1 MKVAF
6 YVGNHRADG
15 IMARIGWAIT
25 RLVQKGPYSHI
36 THCEAIH
43 AEHADGTVTIAS
55 ASVRDGGVRSKRTKL
70 NPAHWWIVDVP
81 QWDVEQSIDFLTHTA
96 GMKYDWRGAVA
107 TVFLGSQQTA
117 RWFCNEHVSAPF
129 LRASGTFGPN
139 HLTAICLS
147 LGRDVTAEFFES
159 RK

>member
-1 MKVAF
+1 MLIAL
-6 YVGNHRADG
+6 YIGNHRADG
-15 IMARIGWAIT
+15 ILARIGWAAT
-25 RLVQKGPYSHI
+25 RLFQKGPYGHI

-55 ASVRDGGVRSKRTKL
+55 SSLRDGGVRSKRVRL
-70 NPAHWWIVDVP
+70 DQAHWLVVDVP
-81 QWDVEQSIDFLTHTA
+81 QWDVERSEDFLAETVGA
-96 GMKYDWRGAVA
+96 KYDWRGAVA

-117 RWFCNEHVSAPF
+117 CWFCNEWVAAPF
-129 LRASGTFGPN
+129 IRASGTFGPN
-139 HLTAICLS
+139 HFAAICLS